1 MPTRTSFDGVN
12 TAAVIVDDLTI
23 SYGQRT
29 AVNRISWQARAG
41 EVLAVLGPNGAGKT
55 STIETLEGYRT
66 PTSGSVRV
74 LGLDPQR
81 DSRALAPRI
90 GVMLQRNGVY
100 LTMPPIEVVRLF
112 AAYYEDRALD
122 PDALVDRV
130 GLTSVAKTPWR
141 RLSGGEQQRL
151 SLALALVGRPDVV
164 FLDEP
169 TAMIDPAARGVV
181 RDIIRDLR
189 RDGACVVLTTHD
201 LDDAERLAD
210 NIVII
215 DAGVVIAQG
224 TPAELTTAKA
234 GDGISFTSGPGLETG
249 ALGTHLGGVVTGTD
263 GTYSVDVEPTPTNVA
278 RLTGWLAENGQ
289 EVGSI
294 RAGRRSLEDVFVK
307 LTETAREQAVA
318 EGAESSGRRSRRK
331 RS

>member
-1 MPTRTSFDGVN
+1 MNP
-12 TAAVIVDDLTI
+12 AAVIVDDLTI
-23 SYGQRT
+23 SYGART
-29 AVNRISWQARAG
+29 AVNAISWQAHLG
-41 EVLAVLGPNGAGKT
+41 QVLAVLGPNGAGKT

-81 DSRALAPRI
+81 DARVLAPRI

-112 AAYYEDRALD
+112 AAYYEDRALNAD
-122 PDALVDRV
+122 DLVERL

-189 RDGACVVLTTHD
+189 GDGACVVLTTHD

-224 TPAELTTAKA
+224 SPAELTTAKA
-234 GDGISFTSGPGLETG
+234 GDGISFTSGLGVDTA
-249 ALGTHLGGVVTGTD
+249 ALGQFLGGPVNGSG
-263 GTYSVDVEPTPTNVA
+263 GTYTAAVEPTPINVA
-278 RLTGWLAENGQ
+278 RLTGWLAENDQ

-307 LTETAREQAVA
+307 LTETARQQAAVVSA
-318 EGAESSGRRSRRK
+318 QTRRSRRQ
-331 RS
+331 RP